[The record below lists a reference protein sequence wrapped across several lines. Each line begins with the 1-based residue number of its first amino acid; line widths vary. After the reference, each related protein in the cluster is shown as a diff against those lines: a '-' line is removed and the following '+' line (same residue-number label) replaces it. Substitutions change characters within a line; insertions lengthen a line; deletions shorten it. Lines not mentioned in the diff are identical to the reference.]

1 MTQPQS
7 FIVYRNP
14 MEAAFWEMM
23 SSGEFIPVI
32 AGVLVFFAVFLI
44 ANRVLVGRSSWNT
57 PAWKTNLALT
67 LGAMAGVFTIWKLWL

>member
-7 FIVYRNP
+7 FIVYSNP
-14 MEAAFWEMM
+14 MQAAFWEMM

-32 AGVLVFFAVFLI
+32 AGVIVFFVVFLA
-44 ANRVLVGRSSWNT
+44 ANRLIVGNNWRA
-57 PAWKTNLALT
+57 PAWKTNLALV